1 MGSLTA
7 LDIIVLTLVGGGAVL
22 GFSRGLVQEVTTL
35 LAWVLAI
42 AAVRFFHPAVT
53 EFVSRWVG
61 TAGGAAMLAFVLLFG
76 IVFGL
81 AKWGSRAMGQRSR
94 ASIVGG
100 IDRGLGAG
108 FGAVKGLLIA
118 AIGFMLVTLLYD
130 IGYGNAQRPEWMMQ
144 SRTYPALNA
153 TSAALSKV
161 IAERRA
167 EARAARGAPS
177 YLGARAAVRQRDHPR
192 PRRRRERTRDEGR
205 PARRSL
211 RAGAGVGG
219 AGRTPR
225 ARPRAR

>member
-22 GFSRGLVQEVTTL
+22 GFSRGLVQEVT
-35 LAWVLAI
+35 
-42 AAVRFFHPAVT
+42 
-53 EFVSRWVG
+53 
-61 TAGGAAMLAFVLLFG
+61 GGAAMLAFVLLFG

-130 IGYGNAQRPEWMMQ
+130 IGYGNAQRPEWMEQ

-167 EARAARGAPS
+167 EARAAESASVKQDAPD
-177 YLGARAAVRQRDHPR
+177 AA
-192 PRRRRERTRDEGR
+192 
-205 PARRSL
+205 AK
-211 RAGAGVGG
+211 
-219 AGRTPR
+219 
-225 ARPRAR
+225 